1 MANGERQET
10 AYLAVRV
17 ARLYY
22 FQNMTTAAIA
32 AEIGTSRATVSRL
45 LSYALER
52 GLVEIRVHDA
62 QEVSGN
68 LEAAINARYPLR
80 SIQVVPVS
88 AAASEKE
95 TLQRVAAHAAAYVN
109 SLVTPSTVIGLAW
122 GTTVAEIADKLLP
135 RHVHGVDVVQLNGSG
150 TGVSFVNTFGESIVS
165 RFAQNYGARAHHFPV
180 PAFFDYADTRTAL
193 WREKSIKAIRAL
205 QDSASILVF
214 SIGAEATGSY
224 IHTAGYLAEEERKMI
239 HDEGLVGDIA
249 TVFFRQDGS
258 WRDVALN
265 ARSSGPDL
273 DCFQRAAHS
282 ICVVSGKGKIPG
294 LRAALQ
300 GGFINELVID
310 EPSARLLVEQ
320 SNPSDPSDQ
329 LQAQP

>member
-1 MANGERQET
+1 MANGDRQET
-10 AYLAVRV
+10 AYMAVRV

-32 AEIGTSRATVSRL
+32 EEIGTSRATVSRL
-45 LSYALER
+45 LSFALDR
-52 GLVEIRVHDA
+52 GLVEIRVHDP

-68 LEAAINARYPLR
+68 LETAIAERYQLR

-88 AAASEKE
+88 ASSSEKE
-95 TLQRVAAHAAAYVN
+95 ALQRVAGHAAAYVS
-109 SLVTPSTVIGLAW
+109 SLVAPSTVIGLAW
-122 GTTVAEIADKLLP
+122 GTTVAEIADRLLP
-135 RHVHGVDVVQLNGSG
+135 KQVHDVDVVQLNGSG
-150 TGVSFVNTFGESIVS
+150 TGINFVNTFGESIVS

-193 WREKSIKAIRAL
+193 WREKSIKSIRAL
-205 QDSASILVF
+205 QDSASILLF
-214 SIGAEATGSY
+214 SIGAEATGSHV
-224 IHTAGYLAEEERKMI
+224 HTGGYLSDEERKMI
-239 HDEGLVGDIA
+239 RDEGLVGDIA
-249 TVFFRQDGS
+249 TMFFRQDGS
-258 WRDVALN
+258 WRDIALN
-265 ARSSGPDL
+265 ARSSGPDM

-320 SNPSDPSDQ
+320 IRAADGREGEE
-329 LQAQP
+329 

>member
-10 AYLAVRV
+10 AYMAVRV

-32 AEIGTSRATVSRL
+32 DEIGTSRATVSRL
-45 LSYALER
+45 LSYALDR
-52 GLVEIRVHDA
+52 GLVEIRVNDP
-62 QEVSGN
+62 QEISGN
-68 LEAAINARYPLR
+68 LETAIADRYRLR

-88 AAASEKE
+88 TNASDKE
-95 TLQRVAAHAAAYVN
+95 TLQRVAAHAAAYVS
-109 SLVTPSTVIGLAW
+109 SLVAPSTVIGLAW

-135 RHVHGVDVVQLNGSG
+135 RRVHDVDVVQLNGSG
-150 TGVSFVNTFGESIVS
+150 TGLNFVNTFGESIVS

-193 WREKSIKAIRAL
+193 WREKSIKSIRAL
-205 QDSASILVF
+205 QDRASIVLF
-214 SIGAEATGSY
+214 SIGAEATGSH
-224 IHTAGYLAEEERKMI
+224 IHTGGYLGEDERNMI
-239 HDEGLVGDIA
+239 REQGLVGDIA
-249 TVFFRQDGS
+249 TVFFRRDGS

-273 DCFQRAAHS
+273 DCLQRAAHS
-282 ICVVSGKGKIPG
+282 ICVVSGAGKIPG
-294 LRAALQ
+294 LRAALE

-320 SNPSDPSDQ
+320 
-329 LQAQP
+329 LQGETRP